1 MLTLRGPDAAVAPA
15 PAVEPLDGALVAW
28 VRLRL
33 GVDAEIRLAHL
44 GPEGGVRGAARA
56 VHVSS
61 NPGAVMGQVRASTDA
76 AYRLACSAAAQ
87 SWQMDPRLCALR
99 DGRIVARDHSIAY
112 RAWVD
117 IV

>member
-1 MLTLRGPDAAVAPA
+1 MLTLRGPHAAAAPGA
-15 PAVEPLDGALVAW
+15 EPLDGALVAW

-44 GPEGGVRGAARA
+44 GPDGRVRGTARA
-56 VHVSS
+56 MHVSS
-61 NPGAVMGQVRASTDA
+61 DPGAVMGQVRASTDA

-87 SWQMDPRLCALR
+87 SWQVDPRLCALR
-99 DGRIVARDHSIAY
+99 DARIVARDRSIAY